1 MTFPALTP
9 EGCSD
14 RCRHLT
20 ALFDGDLIIVSNPR
34 NLYYYA
40 GFLPPFPSL
49 AQWGPVYLLLDA
61 VEGKTTLLCHNF
73 AEAAAEKSSTDN
85 LQIWNWYDGVK
96 NPDRDIYARGAA
108 VLSEYLDSRYRSA
121 KIGIEPGTFPLIP
134 GIRSEECTDLAP
146 LIGRQRRAKYPDELA
161 CIRAAQDAALAG
173 HQAARREIRPGM
185 SEIDLF
191 NLICA
196 AVTEVAGMPAML
208 IGDIISGPRTLEVSG
223 GPTTRI
229 LEQGDTAIL
238 DLSPMVGGYRAD
250 YTATIL
256 VDAEPDQSQL
266 NLERALHEAMETGR
280 ELLRP
285 GVRAADVYRSVM
297 DCMVKHG
304 FGNGFTHHAGHGLGL
319 DHPEAPFFVPGSDEE
334 LVAGDV
340 VTLEP
345 GCYEPGRSG
354 RIEHVFLVGEN
365 GAEQL
370 SRHDTR
376 FARG

>member
-1 MTFPALTP
+1 MTIPALTP
-9 EGCSD
+9 KGCSD

-20 ALFDGDLIIVSNPR
+20 QTFDGDLIIISNPR

-40 GFLPPFPSL
+40 GFQTPCPSL
-49 AQWGPVYLLLDA
+49 SQWGPVYLM
-61 VEGKTTLLCHNF
+61 VEVNEGETTLLCHNF
-73 AEAAAEKSSTDN
+73 AEAAADKSYVDN
-85 LQIWNWYDGVK
+85 MEIWSWYDGVK
-96 NPDRDIYARGAA
+96 NPDQEIFARGAR

-121 KIGIEPGTFPLIP
+121 KIGIESGAFPLIP
-134 GIRSEECTDLAP
+134 SVKSEECIDLSA
-146 LIGRQRRAKYPDELA
+146 LIGRQRRSKYPDELA

-173 HQAARREIRPGM
+173 HQAARREIRPGI

-196 AVTEVAGMPAML
+196 AVTEAAGVPAML

-223 GPTTRI
+223 GPTKRV
-229 LEQGDTAIL
+229 LEQGDTVIL

-256 VDAEPDQSQL
+256 VDAEPDRMQL
-266 NLERALHEAMETGR
+266 DLERALHGAMERGR

-285 GVRAADVYRSVM
+285 GTRAADVYREVM
-297 DCMVKHG
+297 ACMNQHG
-304 FGNGFTHHAGHGLGL
+304 FGDGFTHHAGHGLGL
-319 DHPEAPFFVPGSDEE
+319 GHPEAPFFVPQSDEQ
-334 LVAGDV
+334 LVQGDV

-345 GCYEPGRSG
+345 GCYEPGYSG
-354 RIEHVFLVGEN
+354 RIEHVFLVSKD

-370 SRHDTR
+370 TRHDTR
-376 FARG
+376 FTL